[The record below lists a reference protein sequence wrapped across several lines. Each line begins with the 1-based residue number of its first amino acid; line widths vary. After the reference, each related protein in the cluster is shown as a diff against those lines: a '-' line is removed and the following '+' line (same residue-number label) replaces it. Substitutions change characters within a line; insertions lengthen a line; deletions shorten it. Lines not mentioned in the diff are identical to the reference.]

1 MSGLALCVI
10 HRLEYHMADST
21 STSDDIKHE
30 GHTPKL
36 ESSTELRANISIC
49 CVTHLIRESWLIL
62 LPVPM
67 IVL

>member
-1 MSGLALCVI
+1 
-10 HRLEYHMADST
+10 MAGGT
-21 STSDDIKHE
+21 STSGDIKHE

-36 ESSTELRANISIC
+36 ESSTELRANINIC
-49 CVTHLIRESWLIL
+49 FVTHLIRERLLTL